1 MKVMITLFLLFFFNF
16 GNSQMISSVYFAK
29 NSDVLNEKYKST
41 LDSLSQLKSNFIFRV
56 YGNCDP
62 TGTSILNQKL
72 SEKRVKSVTQYL
84 ESKIGNNINFGS
96 TIGLGDSKQINDN
109 STEKLRE
116 KNRRVDIFI
125 EKKLMSYEQIRRK
138 VYPNFLTTP
147 VSKMGIKDTFSIPDV
162 NFVGGRHIWLQKGL
176 PKLEKLFQI
185 LKDNPKVEVELQGH
199 ICCDYE
205 NFDGEDLD
213 LKTFNLSVT
222 RANAIRNYLIDK
234 GIDPKRIRALGLG
247 HLNPVIYPEIT
258 ESDMLTN
265 RRVEIMLIN
274 K

>member
-1 MKVMITLFLLFFFNF
+1 MKYFLLFLLFFARL
-16 GNSQMISSVYFAK
+16 NSQTLTSIYFKNNSSDLSIDSK
-29 NSDVLNEKYKST
+29 RK
-41 LDSLSQLKSNFIFRV
+41 LDSLAQLKSNLTLRIF
-56 YGNCDP
+56 GNANP
-62 TGTSILNQKL
+62 LGNETLNKTL
-72 SEKRVKSVTQYL
+72 SENRAEKVSDYL
-84 ESKIGNNINFGS
+84 KTKIGKNIQLAS
-96 TIGLGDSKQINDN
+96 SVGLGDSKQINDN
-109 STEKLRE
+109 STEFLRE

-125 EKKLMSYEQIRRK
+125 EKKLMSGERIKRNT
-138 VYPNFLTTP
+138 YPNFLTTP
-147 VSKMGIKDTFSIPDV
+147 ISKMGIKDTFSIPDV

-176 PKLEKLFQI
+176 PKLEKLTQI
-185 LKDNPKVEVELQGH
+185 LQENPRMEVELQGH

-222 RANAIRNYLIDK
+222 RANAIRNYLIEK
-234 GIDPKRIRALGLG
+234 GIDPKRIRAIGLG

-258 ESDMLTN
+258 ESDMSAN